1 MDHLMRDEL
10 IQWRDRGSE
19 EDRERIVSHLAV
31 CKSCS
36 AAYAELIRVAPAAE
50 TPAYFDPKD
59 FVKRGYAVR
68 RDPEPSGWAS
78 AFTSWKVW
86 AGAFSAAVVLLAVL
100 VTRDGRPFTTLS
112 DSASAGAGVRLTV
125 MFQPTTTEDMMRQT
139 LLDIEGSVVS
149 GPSALGVYVVQL
161 SVPADDDRRVQ
172 DAIDKLRTQTR
183 VIRFVEREP

>member
-1 MDHLMRDEL
+1 MAHLTRDEL
-10 IQWRDRGSE
+10 IRWRDRGSE
-19 EDRERIVSHLAV
+19 DDRERIISHLAV
-31 CKSCS
+31 CGSCS
-36 AAYAELIRVAPAAE
+36 AAYAELIHVAPAAQ
-50 TPAYFDPKD
+50 TPAYFDPQD

-68 RDPEPSGWAS
+68 RDSTADAWS
-78 AFTSWKVW
+78 SVFTSWKVW

-100 VTRDGRPFTTLS
+100 VTRDQPFTTLS
-112 DSASAGAGVRLTV
+112 GSSGAGSGVRLTV

-139 LLDIEGSVVS
+139 LLDIEGTVVS

-161 SVPADDDRRVQ
+161 SERSDDDREVQ